1 MGCGCG
7 CGGRNSR
14 LENIVRQSVQKT
26 LQEDGEQLSDV
37 DVEEG
42 KMSDILGVPEDED
55 IGEAYDGSAKDATQE
70 LVDAVGEDEAASMIN
85 YAANISGDE
94 FLEDMQDAL
103 KNDEKNETM
112 KRKAIR
118 NLVREALNEVIQE
131 EDNYQQF
138 VQSTMDKLGIDDPQD
153 LTDDGRSKF
162 FDMIGSRYN
171 EDEDEIEDEISDE
184 DLADLFEP
192 EDFAEDAPDLVKN
205 ESLTERVAKRAARRL
220 VRKINQ

>member
-7 CGGRNSR
+7 CGSQNSR
-14 LENIVRQSVQKT
+14 LENIVRQSIRKT
-26 LQEDGEQLSDV
+26 LHEDDEQLSDV

-42 KMSDILGVPEDED
+42 KMSDILGVPEDKD

-112 KRKAIR
+112 KRKTIR

-131 EDNYQQF
+131 EDSYQQF
-138 VQSTMDKLGIDDPQD
+138 VQDTMDKLGIDDPQD
-153 LTDDGRSKF
+153 LTDDGRRTF
-162 FDMIGSRYN
+162 FDLIGSRYN
-171 EDEDEIEDEISDE
+171 EEEDEIENPITKSDL
-184 DLADLFEP
+184 DDSFQP
-192 EDFAEDAPDLVKN
+192 DDFAGDAPDFVKN

-220 VRKINQ
+220 VQRINQ